1 MNFPNFSKKTEK
13 EMLRTVIVDDE
24 GHVRGTLGK
33 FLARFCPECSV
44 EGEAG
49 SAKEAYEVIQKVQPD
64 LVLLDIQL
72 GDATGFD
79 LLQQFDDPSFKVIF
93 ITAHDQFALQAF
105 KVSAL
110 DFLLKPVSPV
120 ELANAVKKARQ
131 AVQHELR
138 IKLEALE
145 TNLRQGVATGKRL
158 VIKTLE
164 NIHVVNTN
172 SIVCCESDGPYTT
185 ILTDEGERIVC
196 SRTIKEYDELLS
208 DFGFY
213 RVHRSYLINLSYIK
227 RFEKQDGGSVILAGD
242 VRIPVA
248 SRKRDELLG
257 LFERM
262 A

>member
-1 MNFPNFSKKTEK
+1 MNFPNFNKKTEK

-79 LLQQFDDPSFKVIF
+79 LLKKFEDPSFKVIF
-93 ITAHDQFALQAF
+93 ITAHDQYAVQAF

-110 DFLLKPVSPV
+110 DFLLKPVNPM
-120 ELANAVKKARQ
+120 ELAEAVARARV

-145 TNLRQGVATGKRL
+145 SNLQKGTATSKKL

-164 NIHVVNTN
+164 NIYMVNTN
-172 SIVCCESDGPYTT
+172 RIVYCESDGPYTT
-185 ILTDEGERIVC
+185 FFLEEGEKIVS
-196 SRTIKEYDELLS
+196 SRTIGEYEELLS
-208 DFGFY
+208 EYGF
-213 RVHRSYLINLSYIK
+213 
-227 RFEKQDGGSVILAGD
+227 
-242 VRIPVA
+242 
-248 SRKRDELLG
+248 
-257 LFERM
+257 
-262 A
+262 

>member
-1 MNFPNFSKKTEK
+1 MNFPIFSKKTEK

-24 GHVRGTLGK
+24 GHVRATLGK
-33 FLARFCPECSV
+33 FLGKFCPECTV
-44 EGEAG
+44 DGEAG
-49 SAKEAYEVIQKVQPD
+49 SAKEAYEVIRRVQPD
-64 LVLLDIQL
+64 IVLLDIQL

-79 LLQQFDDPSFKVIF
+79 LLKKFDDPAFKVIF
-93 ITAHDQFALQAF
+93 ITAHDRYAVQAF

-145 TNLRQGVATGKRL
+145 TNLRQGVATGKKL

-164 NIHVVNTN
+164 SIHVVNTN
-172 SIVCCESDGPYTT
+172 SIVYCESDGPYTT
-185 ILTDEGERIVC
+185 IHTEEGESIVC

-213 RVHRSYLINLSYIK
+213 RVHRSFLINLSYIK
-227 RFEKQDGGSVILAGD
+227 RFDKQDGGSVILAGD
-242 VRIPVA
+242 ARIPVA
-248 SRKRDELLG
+248 SRKRDELLE
-257 LFERM
+257 LFERLG
-262 A
+262 